1 MTRYACALIAFGF
14 LAACNPNAETN
25 NPAVATDE
33 AVSERAATAPNMGA
47 TSFTEEQARMHLT
60 EKGYTSPSGLAQA
73 ADGTW
78 RGQATKDGRAVSV
91 SVDYQGNVTTQQGN
105 SP

>member
-1 MTRYACALIAFGF
+1 MKQLVVALGALGL

-33 AVSERAATAPNMGA
+33 AVTQREAVAPAAGA
-47 TSFTEEQARMHLT
+47 SSFTEEQARGRLT
-60 EKGYTSPSGLAQA
+60 EKGYTEPTGLMQA

-78 RGQATKDGRAVSV
+78 SGQAKKDGQSMAVT
-91 SVDYQGNVTTQQGN
+91 VDYQGNVTTTQGN
-105 SP
+105 TP